1 MPSRVPLPTLGV
13 ACSDALRHEDVGFP
27 SPVTWRNVLI
37 APLTGALCDVV
48 GVFSNRKKPQRMQ
61 WHRGAH
67 HPAVPHS
74 LLQPSLQRSWQRE
87 HHTVSLRGVLQDLVH
102 LSQ

>member
-1 MPSRVPLPTLGV
+1 MPSRVPLSTLGV
-13 ACSDALRHEDVGFP
+13 ACSDALRHEDVGFR

-37 APLTGALCDVV
+37 APFTGVLCDV
-48 GVFSNRKKPQRMQ
+48 GVFSNRKKPQQMQ
-61 WHRGAH
+61 WHRGSP

-74 LLQPSLQRSWQRE
+74 LRQPSLQRSWQRE